1 MSSGMLRHLPAQRT
15 FLDSLP
21 TADRDAMLRA
31 GHKQQWSAGE
41 TMFHEGDPA
50 GSAVIVLAGLLKI
63 HKQTAAGGEVILAL
77 RGPGDLLGEVSAVAG
92 AVRTAHATALE
103 QVEGVTIAVPDLRA
117 LLSRQPRLS
126 LALLEMV
133 MVRLRTADSRRLEY
147 ATAES
152 LPRVTSRLVELAER
166 FGVSGLDGRIDV
178 AMPINQE
185 ELASWSAASL
195 ESTAR
200 ALRTLRE
207 LELIETHRRRLVV
220 LDLERLRAQAS
231 GL

>member
-1 MSSGMLRHLPAQRT
+1 MLRHLSAQSL
-15 FLDSLP
+15 FLDALP
-21 TADRDAMLRA
+21 TAAREALLGA
-31 GHKQQWSAGE
+31 GHARRWSAGE
-41 TMFHEGDPA
+41 TMFREGDPA

-63 HKQTAAGGEVILAL
+63 HRQTRDGGEVILAL
-77 RGPGDLLGEVSAVAG
+77 RGPGDLLGEVSAVTG
-92 AVRTAHATALE
+92 ALRTAHATALE
-103 QVEGVTIAVPDLRA
+103 QVEGIAIPVPDLRA
-117 LLSRQPRLS
+117 VLSRHPRLS

-133 MVRLRTADSRRLEY
+133 IARLGTADAGRLEY
-147 ATAES
+147 ATAAS

-166 FGVSGLDGRIDV
+166 FGVRREDGGIDV

-207 LELIETHRRRLVV
+207 LKLIETQRRRLVV
-220 LDLERLRAQAS
+220 LDLDRLRAHAS

>member
-1 MSSGMLRHLPAQRT
+1 MSSGMLRHLPAQSA

-21 TADRDAMLRA
+21 AAEREAVLLA
-31 GHKQQWSAGE
+31 GHERLWSAGE
-41 TMFHEGDPA
+41 TMFREGDPA

-77 RGPGDLLGEVSAVAG
+77 RGPGDLLGEVSAVPG

-103 QVEGVTIAVPDLRA
+103 RVRGVTIPVPDLRS
-117 LLSRQPRLS
+117 LLSRHPRLS

-133 MVRLRTADSRRLEY
+133 MTRLRTADLRRLEY

-152 LPRVTSRLVELAER
+152 LPRVTSRLVELTER
-166 FGVSGLDGRIDV
+166 FGVAGAGGRIDV

-207 LELIETHRRRLVV
+207 LKLIETHRRRLVV
-220 LDLERLRAQAS
+220 LDLERLRAHES
-231 GL
+231 RL

>member
-1 MSSGMLRHLPAQRT
+1 
-15 FLDSLP
+15 
-21 TADRDAMLRA
+21 
-31 GHKQQWSAGE
+31 
-41 TMFHEGDPA
+41 MFHEGDPA

-63 HKQTAAGGEVILAL
+63 HKQTASGGEVILAL

-92 AVRTAHATALE
+92 AARTANATALD
-103 QVEGVTIAVPDLRA
+103 QVQGVTIPVPDLRA
-117 LLSRQPRLS
+117 VLSRHPTLT
-126 LALLEMV
+126 LALLELV
-133 MVRLRTADSRRLEY
+133 MVRLRMADSRRLEY

-166 FGVSGLDGRIDV
+166 FGVNGGGGRIDV

-207 LELIETHRRRLVV
+207 LKLIETHRRRLVV
-220 LDLERLRAQAS
+220 LDLERLRAHAS

>member
-1 MSSGMLRHLPAQRT
+1 MLRRLPARST

-21 TADRDAMLRA
+21 TAEREAVLRA
-31 GHKQQWSAGE
+31 GHERQWSAGE
-41 TMFHEGDPA
+41 PVFRQGDPA

-63 HKQTAAGGEVILAL
+63 HKQTAGGGEVILAL
-77 RGPGDLLGEVSAVAG
+77 RGPGDLLGEVSAVPD

-103 QVEGVTIAVPDLRA
+103 RVQGVTIPVPDLRA
-117 LLSRQPRLS
+117 VLSGHPRLG
-126 LALLEMV
+126 LALLEML
-133 MVRLRTADSRRLEY
+133 MVRLRTADSHRLEY

-166 FGVSGLDGRIDV
+166 FGKSGDDGRVEV
-178 AMPINQE
+178 AMPITQE

-207 LELIETHRRRLVV
+207 LKLIETHRRRLVV
-220 LDLERLRAQAS
+220 LDLERLRAHAS
-231 GL
+231 SAR

>member
-1 MSSGMLRHLPAQRT
+1 
-15 FLDSLP
+15 LP
-21 TADRDAMLRA
+21 TAERGALLGA
-31 GHKQQWSAGE
+31 GHERLWSPGE

-50 GSAVIVLAGLLKI
+50 KSAVIVLAGLLKI

-77 RGPGDLLGEVSAVAG
+77 RGPGDLLGEVSAVVG
-92 AVRTAHATALE
+92 AVRTANATALDHV
-103 QVEGVTIAVPDLRA
+103 QGVTVPVPDLRA
-117 LLSRQPRLS
+117 VLSRHPRLT
-126 LALLEMV
+126 LGLLELV
-133 MVRLRTADSRRLEY
+133 MARLQMADSRRLEY
-147 ATAES
+147 ATSES

-166 FGVSGLDGRIDV
+166 FGASGGGGRIDV

-207 LELIETHRRRLVV
+207 LKLIETHRRRLVV
-220 LDLERLRAQAS
+220 LDLERLRAHAS

>member
-1 MSSGMLRHLPAQRT
+1 MSSGMLRHLPAQGT

-21 TADRDAMLRA
+21 AAEREAVLGAGRA
-31 GHKQQWSAGE
+31 RQWSAGE
-41 TMFHEGDPA
+41 AVFREGDAA
-50 GSAVIVLAGLLKI
+50 GSALIVLAGLLKI
-63 HKQTAAGGEVILAL
+63 HKHTPGGGEVILAL
-77 RGPGDLLGEVSAVAG
+77 RGPGDLLGEVSAVTG
-92 AVRTAHATALE
+92 AVRSAHATALE
-103 QVEGVTIAVPDLRA
+103 RVDGIAIPVPDLRA
-117 LLSRQPRLS
+117 VLSRHPQLS

-133 MVRLRTADSRRLEY
+133 MARLRTADARRLEY

-166 FGVSGLDGRIDV
+166 FGVRGENGRIDV
-178 AMPINQE
+178 TMPISQE

-207 LELIETHRRRLVV
+207 LKLIETQRRRLVV
-220 LDLERLRAQAS
+220 LDLERLRPHAS